1 MQTGDTGPAA
11 RGVPACAKC
20 AVKDKA
26 CRSPEGQAPPF
37 CPSAIDPGSIAWA
50 REQYAD
56 PGVSEFARQASIQ
69 EGECYVGRG
78 VRPYVLHPVKTR
90 IQETTEFA
98 RRMGY
103 RRLGVAFCAGLHA
116 EARTLADIL
125 EAQGFDV
132 VSVVCKVGATPKE
145 AIGLLDGEKVR
156 VGEFESM
163 CSPIAQAAVLN
174 AERTEFN
181 IMVGLCVGH
190 DSLFLKYSNAL
201 CTVLV
206 AKDRVLAH
214 APAAAL
220 HTAGSYYPWLKA
232 PGR

>member
-1 MQTGDTGPAA
+1 
-11 RGVPACAKC
+11 
-20 AVKDKA
+20 
-26 CRSPEGQAPPF
+26 
-37 CPSAIDPGSIAWA
+37 
-50 REQYAD
+50 
-56 PGVSEFARQASIQ
+56 
-69 EGECYVGRG
+69 
-78 VRPYVLHPVKTR
+78 
-90 IQETTEFA
+90 
-98 RRMGY
+98 
-103 RRLGVAFCAGLHA
+103 LGIAFCAGLHE
-116 EARTLADIL
+116 EARTLAAIL
-125 EAQGFDV
+125 EAQGFEV

-156 VGEFESM
+156 MGEFESM

-174 AERTEFN
+174 AERAEFN

-190 DSLFLKYSNAL
+190 DSLFLKYAAAP

-220 HTAGSYYPWLKA
+220 HTAGSYYPWLKE